1 MHTRPQ
7 HPSVNTA
14 LSTKGFPSAVVL
26 SRVFLLMVAAAAM
39 ACGRG
44 APAESRVMADTA
56 PAAPLKSAA
65 EIRDLDIAW
74 FSQRAERDPSGA
86 LDLAR
91 LGALYLARGRE
102 TGDPRDAELAEQA
115 ARRSL
120 RNRASHNDAASF
132 VLQSALLSQH
142 RFAEALRLAIAAR
155 DAEPENQTA
164 RAAVGEIQMELGQ
177 YDSARVSFT
186 GLRVTL
192 GDLAVA
198 PRRARWAEI
207 RGQPEQAR
215 MFLKAALATAQRQ
228 SALPAEQLAWYW
240 LRVGDVELRT
250 GRPVAADSAYR
261 AGLAVHPSDYRLLS
275 ALAHSALV
283 QQRWRDAIT
292 YGEQAIGVTL
302 DPATLGV
309 LSDAAT
315 ALGDTVKAA
324 EYARVLDVVVLQQP
338 GAYHRAWSLF
348 LLDHDRHVAVV
359 SRKIREELRTRR
371 DVYAYDLLAW
381 SLHKQGR
388 HREAATAMAQ
398 ALREGT
404 QDAQLFYHAGEIERA
419 LGHDDAART
428 HLARALAV
436 NPFFHATQPARAR
449 AALAT
454 LKKTAPV
461 TVAAVVGV
469 TTP

>member
-1 MHTRPQ
+1 M
-7 HPSVNTA
+7 NTA
-14 LSTKGFPSAVVL
+14 ASMKGFPSVVAL
-26 SRVFLLMVAAAAM
+26 RRAFLLTGVAAAM

-44 APAESRVMADTA
+44 APPASSTAVVTA

-74 FSQRAERDPSGA
+74 FTARAERDPTGA

-102 TGDPRDAELAEQA
+102 TGDPRDAELAEQV

-120 RNRASHNDAASF
+120 GNRASHNAGASF
-132 VLQSALLSQH
+132 VLQSALLTQH
-142 RFAEALRLAIAAR
+142 RFAEALRLAVAAR

-207 RGQPEQAR
+207 QGQPDQAR

-228 SALPAEQLAWYW
+228 PALPAEQLAWYW

-250 GRPVAADSAYR
+250 GHPVAADSAYR
-261 AGLAVHPSDYRLLS
+261 AGLAVHRNDYRLLS
-275 ALAHSALV
+275 ARAHSALV
-283 QQRWRDAIT
+283 QQRWRDAIA

-302 DPATLGV
+302 DPATLGI

-404 QDAQLFYHAGEIERA
+404 RDAQLFYHAGEIERA

-436 NPFFHATQPARAR
+436 NPYFHPTQPARAR
-449 AALAT
+449 AALAA
-454 LKKTAPV
+454 LKPGAT
-461 TVAAVVGV
+461 TVAVARGE

>member
-7 HPSVNTA
+7 HQPVNTA
-14 LSTKGFPSAVVL
+14 VSMKGFPSVIAL
-26 SRVFLLMVAAAAM
+26 RRAFLLTGAAAAM

-44 APAESRVMADTA
+44 SPAESPIVAASA
-56 PAAPLKSAA
+56 PAAPLRSAA
-65 EIRDLDIAW
+65 EIRDLDIVY
-74 FSQRAERDPSGA
+74 FNQRAERDPTGA

-120 RNRASHNDAASF
+120 RNRATHNEAAAF
-132 VLQSALLSQH
+132 VLQSSLLSQH
-142 RFAEALRLAIAAR
+142 RFAEALRLAVAAR

-207 RGQPEQAR
+207 QGQPEQAR

-228 SALPAEQLAWYW
+228 SSLPLEQVAWYW

-261 AGLAVHPSDYRLLS
+261 AGLAVHPNDYRLLS

-283 QQRWRDAIT
+283 QQRWRDAIAF
-292 YGEQAIGVTL
+292 GEQAIGVTL
-302 DPATLGV
+302 DPATLGI

-315 ALGDTVKAA
+315 ALGDTAKAA
-324 EYARVLDVVVLQQP
+324 EYARVMDVVVLQQP

-359 SRKIREELRTRR
+359 SRKIRDELRTRR

-419 LGHDDAART
+419 LGHDDAARA
-428 HLARALAV
+428 HLIRALAV
-436 NPFFHATQPARAR
+436 NPFFHPTQPARAR
-449 AALAT
+449 AVLAALA
-454 LKKTAPV
+454 PV
-461 TVAAVVGV
+461 PTTVASAVGV